1 VLQGAIRRSSSV
13 RLRTPPAP
21 SPLGPAALGA
31 AATPQ
36 QARASGTGAAGGD
49 RLHPV
54 FGWQASSGGCPFV
67 HCRSAGFMHSAAAWL
82 AGSTGLEQCL
92 LACSP
97 ACV

>member
-1 VLQGAIRRSSSV
+1 MHVGSRKLEAAYLLQGAVRRSSSV

-36 QARASGTGAAGGD
+36 QPRASGTGAASSD

-54 FGWQASSGGCPFV
+54 FGWQASSEHMCLRV
-67 HCRSAGFMHSAAAWL
+67 VA
-82 AGSTGLEQCL
+82 L
-92 LACSP
+92 LASK
-97 ACV
+97 